1 MEKFS
6 NLKSAITLRK
16 VNFSD
21 KNFVLKLY
29 NFNSI
34 KDKFFNNKVIN
45 SKDHILWLKN
55 KIDLKEPFYIIQAK
69 KTRIGYIR
77 YRKLNSKK
85 FEISLAVREKYQG
98 LGLAKKAFFLSI
110 KKLKYNKVN
119 IIAKVKKKNIE
130 SSDFFTRCGF
140 VEKKKLKFKIYEKKI
155 F

>member
-45 SKDHILWLKN
+45 SKI
-55 KIDLKEPFYIIQAK
+55 IFY
-69 KTRIGYIR
+69 G
-77 YRKLNSKK
+77 
-85 FEISLAVREKYQG
+85 
-98 LGLAKKAFFLSI
+98 
-110 KKLKYNKVN
+110 
-119 IIAKVKKKNIE
+119 
-130 SSDFFTRCGF
+130 
-140 VEKKKLKFKIYEKKI
+140 
-155 F
+155 